1 MMRHFRSVFF
11 QPVCDTVCPVRRT
24 VRQLCAAALI
34 VAPLVSPQDAE
45 KPAFWRL
52 VERVFEE
59 RGLEEPAGVVLQHM
73 SGVPTARAT
82 TKNKLA
88 RIELGLRE
96 PWRVPELASELA
108 QALSEP
114 VEGSSERALEELAAG
129 ASGWLELDL
138 EALRDDPGL
147 GELEEQW
154 ELLASEELRG
164 EELLEA
170 LSIFVSTAHVVLEE
184 SLAGM
189 SAENREMLFREHPA
203 FCESWYR
210 SHMPDNRAEEQ
221 ASEEQ
226 NELYERFKAG
236 PLEGDGRDAARACAV
251 ASVLLRLCRPEF
263 LDGLPTRLKELS
275 ARVKSDGFEGDVR
288 AVVGEASCERVVLGG
303 TRPTH
308 YHAPAALV
316 VDLGGNDDYARAA
329 VVDSPEMLV
338 SIVLDL
344 KGDDE
349 YASESPGPAY
359 AVGGV
364 SILLDRR
371 GKDSYRSARLG
382 QGAAALGFALLADL
396 DGDDRYELHDY
407 GQGHGMGA
415 GVGLLVDREGD
426 DVYEAWAYAQG
437 ASLAGAF
444 AALVDA
450 DGDDR
455 YTADGVWPDVYGNS
469 GPDCYHGASQGYATG
484 LRTRLAGGVAALV
497 DLGEGEDRYQSGNF
511 SQGGGY
517 YFSFGLMLDGG
528 GDDENFG
535 SRYSQ
540 GFGVHQA
547 IGVRWD
553 RGGDDRYTCRSVAH
567 AGMAWDEG
575 VGYLLEDGGDDLYR
589 VGGLALGGAA
599 QTGVAVL
606 LERGGKDDYGS
617 GGQSQGGTGSSEYH
631 DKPSIGVLIDLG
643 GQKDAY
649 SEPGRENG
657 SLRAD
662 EGVAVFLDHA
672 AKTVEQA
679 LEARK
684 L

>member
-1 MMRHFRSVFF
+1 VL
-11 QPVCDTVCPVRRT
+11 V
-24 VRQLCAAALI
+24 
-34 VAPLVSPQDAE
+34 VAPLVSMQDAE

-52 VERVFEE
+52 VERILAE
-59 RGLEEPAGVVLQHM
+59 RGLEEPAGLVLQHM

-88 RIELGLRE
+88 RVELGLRE

-108 QALSEP
+108 EALGGP
-114 VEGSSERALEELAAG
+114 VEGRSDRALEELAAG
-129 ASGWLELDL
+129 AAAWLEL
-138 EALRDDPGL
+138 EEPRSDPGL
-147 GELEEQW
+147 IELDEQW
-154 ELLASEELRG
+154 RALASDELRG
-164 EELLEA
+164 AELLEA
-170 LSIFVSTAHVVLEE
+170 LSVFVSTAHIVLEE

-189 SAENREMLFREHPA
+189 SAEHLELLFSEHTE

-210 SHMPDNRAEEQ
+210 SHMPDNRPDEQ
-221 ASEEQ
+221 ASEAQ
-226 NELYERFKAG
+226 SELYERFKAG

-251 ASVLLRLCRPEF
+251 ASVLLRLCRPDF
-263 LDGLPTRLKELS
+263 LDALPARLKELGG
-275 ARVKSDGFEGDVR
+275 RVRSDGFEGDVR
-288 AVVGEASCERVVLGG
+288 AVVGEASHERVVLGG
-303 TRPTH
+303 TRPTR

-316 VDLGGNDDYARAA
+316 IDLGGSDDYARAA

-344 KGDDE
+344 KGDDD

-359 AVGGV
+359 ALGGV

-396 DGDDRYELHDY
+396 DGDDSYVLHDY
-407 GQGHGMGA
+407 GQGHGMGT

-444 AALVDA
+444 AALVDGE
-450 DGDDR
+450 GDDR

-517 YFSFGLMLDGG
+517 FFSFGLMLDGG
-528 GDDENFG
+528 GNDENFG

-589 VGGLALGGAA
+589 VGGLGLGAAA
-599 QTGVAVL
+599 QTGVAL
-606 LERGGKDDYGS
+606 LLDRGGKDDYGS
-617 GGQSQGGTGSSEYH
+617 ARQSQGGTGGSDYH

-643 GQKDAY
+643 GQKDAF
-649 SEPGRENG
+649 SEPERENG
-657 SLRAD
+657 GLRVD
-662 EGVAVFLDHA
+662 QGVGVFLDHD
-672 AKTVEQA
+672 AKTIEKA
-679 LEARK
+679 LKAKK